1 MQISQSPK
9 DFEKIIV
16 EYQRSIINF
25 QYRFTGNRYEAEDL
39 AQETFIKAYKKL
51 HTLKEPGKLKSWLY
65 HIARN
70 TAVDF
75 FRKNKNRAIPVDHD
89 VLASLAK
96 EEGPNY
102 EQVIEQNNYS
112 KEIRGCVDL
121 LKAEEK
127 TLINLLYFH
136 DFSYKQISTM
146 LNINQN
152 TLKSRLRRARIS
164 LFDIIKDKGLA
175 EEFATLI

>member
-9 DFEKIIV
+9 DFEKIVV

-39 AQETFIKAYKKL
+39 AQETFIKAYKKI

-65 HIARN
+65 RIARN

-89 VLASLAK
+89 VLASLAI
-96 EEGPNY
+96 EEGPSY

-112 KEIRGCVDL
+112 KDIRRCVDL
-121 LKAEEK
+121 LREEEK

-146 LNINQN
+146 LDINQN